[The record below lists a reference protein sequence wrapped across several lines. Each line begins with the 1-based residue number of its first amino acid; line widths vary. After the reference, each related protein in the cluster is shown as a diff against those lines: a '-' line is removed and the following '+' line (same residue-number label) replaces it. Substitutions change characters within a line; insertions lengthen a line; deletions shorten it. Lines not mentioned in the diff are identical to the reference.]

1 MRRHIITTPATLDVV
16 EIVDFLS
23 DREVESGENFIRE
36 FTEKCRYLTNFPLI
50 GKGYPELQPGLRGIQ
65 LKPYIIFYITTDEV
79 VEIVRVLRGDR
90 DLKALFNQ

>member
-1 MRRHIITTPATLDVV
+1 MRRHVITTPATFDVV

-23 DREVESGENFIRE
+23 DRKVESGEDFIRE

-50 GKGYPELQPGLRGIQ
+50 GKSYPALQPGLRGIQ
-65 LKPYIIFYITTDEV
+65 LKPYIIFYITTEEV
-79 VEIVRVLRGDR
+79 VEIVRVVRGDR

>member
-1 MRRHIITTPATLDVV
+1 MPATLDVV

-23 DREVESGENFIRE
+23 DRDVEAGEDFIQR
-36 FTEKCRYLTNFPLI
+36 FAEKCRYLTNFPLI
-50 GKGYPELQPGLRGIQ
+50 GKSYPELQDGLRGIQ

>member
-1 MRRHIITTPATLDVV
+1 MRSHIITTPATLDVV

-23 DREVESGENFIRE
+23 DRDVESGENFIRE
-36 FTEKCRYLTNFPLI
+36 FAEKCRYLTNFPLI
-50 GKGYPELQPGLRGIQ
+50 GKSYSELQVGLRGIQ

-79 VEIVRVLRGDR
+79 VEIIRVIRGDR